1 MKKILALIMCVALA
15 FTAVARPHCGPRPG
29 GFGPHFPPVHH
40 VRPHYIHA
48 PSHHHHHHVAPLV
61 TGGAIAGGIIVGSLI
76 ADAITPRRETVVVTT
91 PAVSQTT
98 VAAVPVAT
106 PIYSS
111 AEVIGVNPAPV
122 VYHQTQVQR
131 VWVPGHYETRYL
143 GNGVTTQVY
152 VPGYWQ

>member
-1 MKKILALIMCVALA
+1 MKKMLTILMCAVMAL
-15 FTAVARPHCGPRPG
+15 TAVAGPKHGGHDRHRGGHPHG
-29 GFGPHFPPVHH
+29 HYNPPVHH
-40 VRPHYIHA
+40 VHPHHYHIRTRDY
-48 PSHHHHHHVAPLV
+48 VA
-61 TGGAIAGGIIVGSLI
+61 GGAIAGGIIVGSLI